1 MTKRIVG
8 IVCLLMVCLLGW
20 AREVE
25 HNFHDDSG
33 TTPKKLTWKSANYK
47 IGYYDDGT
55 VYTCFGKSTFTL
67 YNNTKICISIPSG
80 DSVIVS
86 PARVQLK
93 ELEIYLM
100 SAMNMA
106 ISVSTDSVTWVPIG
120 NVGRLRSRTDFY
132 WWDSMRGNYYISLK
146 NVGSGPA
153 YIYKIDYLYHDAPD
167 PETCNCFPAVL
178 E

>member
-8 IVCLLMVCLLGW
+8 IVCLLMVCLLGG
-20 AREVE
+20 ARDVE

-33 TTPKKLTWKSANYK
+33 TTPKKLTWENTNYK

-55 VYTCFGKSTFTL
+55 VYTCLGGSTFAF
-67 YNNTKICISIPSG
+67 YNQICILIPSG

-106 ISVSTDSVTWVPIG
+106 VSVSADSVTWVPIG
-120 NVGRLRSRTDFY
+120 NVGRLGTNRTDFY

-167 PETCNCFPAVL
+167 PESCNCFPAVL